1 MTAFDIAAILVCLA
15 AGCGVLNHFLIRLPS
30 TVGLVV
36 IGLAASLILIG
47 IDAVIPSFS
56 VDDVIR
62 RHLLEIDFADTLL
75 KGMLGFL
82 LFAGA
87 LHVDFESLQEQK
99 WAVALMATIGVLI
112 STALVAFGFHLLTG
126 VPILIAFVFGAL
138 ISPTDPVAVLSLL
151 KSIKVPAS
159 LETKIAGESL
169 FNDGVAYVVFLIASA
184 AAFRAGSDAPL
195 GVLDMAE
202 LFLVEAVGGAI
213 LGGAA
218 GWLVYRAMRR
228 IDDYALEVLL
238 TLGLV
243 MGTYA
248 LASALHMSGPI
259 AVVVAG
265 LLIGHRGVKFGMS
278 TTTREHVDAFWRL
291 IDEILNAV
299 LFLLIG
305 LEVLAVEFDTSYVLY
320 GLAAIPLV
328 LAARAVAVGVPITV
342 LRLHRVFTPGVVPI
356 MTWGGL
362 RGAISVALVLSLPDH
377 PEKPMLLTVTYVVV
391 IFSIVVQG
399 LTTGKVVRH
408 FVKGT
413 AGDA

>member
-15 AGCGVLNHFLIRLPS
+15 AGCGVLNHFLFRLPS
-30 TVGLVV
+30 TVGLVL

-47 IDAVIPSFS
+47 IDAVMPSFS
-56 VDDVIR
+56 LDDVVR
-62 RHLLEIDFADTLL
+62 SHLLEIDFADTLL

-87 LHVDFESLQEQK
+87 LHVDFESLKEQK
-99 WAVALMATIGVLI
+99 WAVALMASLGVLI
-112 STALVAFGFHLLTG
+112 STALVALGFHLLTG

-169 FNDGVAYVVFLIASA
+169 FNDGVAYVVFLVASA
-184 AAFRAGSDAPL
+184 AAFRTGSDAPL

-278 TTTREHVDAFWRL
+278 TNTREHVDAFWRL

-305 LEVLAVEFDTSYVLY
+305 LEVLAVAFDTSFLLY
-320 GLAAIPLV
+320 GLAAIPMV

-342 LRLHRVFTPGVVPI
+342 LRLRRVFTPGVVPI

-391 IFSIVVQG
+391 IFSIVIQG

-408 FVKGT
+408 YVKET
-413 AGDA
+413 GDA